1 MPLLWLYPILQSIFT
16 CNQLQT
22 NILNYGKTKITK
34 CHCCYHFRN
43 LINDYLLLL
52 WHSEFYFRRNCIYL
66 ANKDTKEYNENP
78 ELYSNFNNIRTGK
91 ILCIIGIVLGFIY
104 LALVALCIS
113 YFGWEAMQNPELM
126 EEKMR
131 ELMGR

>member
-52 WHSEFYFRRNCIYL
+52 WHSEFYFRRNGIYL
-66 ANKDTKEYNENP
+66 AIRLKVKETFSFYF
-78 ELYSNFNNIRTGK
+78 LVDRNFK
-91 ILCIIGIVLGFIY
+91 IY
-104 LALVALCIS
+104 
-113 YFGWEAMQNPELM
+113 
-126 EEKMR
+126 
-131 ELMGR
+131 